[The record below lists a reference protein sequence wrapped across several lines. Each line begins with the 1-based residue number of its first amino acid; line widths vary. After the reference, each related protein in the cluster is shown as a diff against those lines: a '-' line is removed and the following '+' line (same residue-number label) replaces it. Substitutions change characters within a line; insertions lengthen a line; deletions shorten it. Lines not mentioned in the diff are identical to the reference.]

1 MPIDSSFTS
10 EQRDSIK
17 IKSFIFHVIE
27 VDKKPANKLVSVVE
41 IDEVTLLPAQ
51 EKFFTDHFKHTAEGT
66 QFLFTTYGG
75 NLKDK
80 GLDLIQNPSKFLQ
93 ISKDAAREFTGH
105 HKAQMSDGVFVFSL
119 VEYDF
124 APGQPKHALFLLKIN
139 KQSSFPYSYD
149 TDPTTGKMIA
159 TVDASHTSLVQDRK
173 AISKSAIIDLS
184 GEFSWDVLAV
194 DTKDGPGITD
204 YFRDFMEVTPKDK
217 GAILTDKANR
227 TVRRWANT
235 AEKTESFSD
244 GENYNTVCGRSFEY
258 LNSNSTFKTDDFI
271 KYVVKDSNP
280 AKEKALRNTL
290 GEKLKK
296 EGVYGQSFSIVP
308 EAIRSGDKAVKYITD
323 EGVEIS
329 YTGDQSKSRIE
340 IDRQEHQTV
349 MTITTRKL
357 KTNVK

>member
-27 VDKKPANKLVSVVE
+27 VDKRPENKSVFVVE
-41 IDEVTLLPAQ
+41 IDKVALAPAQ

-80 GLDLIQNPSKFLQ
+80 GLDLIKNPLNFLQ
-93 ISKDAAREFTGH
+93 ISKDAAREFTRH
-105 HKAQMSDGVFVFSL
+105 HKAQMSDGIFVFSL

-124 APGQPKHALFLLKIN
+124 APGQPEHALFLLKIN
-139 KQSSFPYSYD
+139 KQSSFPYSYES
-149 TDPTTGKMIA
+149 DPKTGEIVA

-173 AISKSAIIDLS
+173 AISKSAIIDLTN
-184 GEFSWDVLAV
+184 EFAWDVLAV

-217 GAILTDKANR
+217 GEILTNKAHDA
-227 TVRRWANT
+227 VRKWATKAKRNQEF
-235 AEKTESFSD
+235 AGNED
-244 GENYNTVCGRSFEY
+244 YNTTCGRSYQY
-258 LNSNSTFKTDDFI
+258 LSNSSSRTFISDDFI
-271 KYVVKDSNP
+271 RYVVKDANP

-290 GEKLKK
+290 EEQLKK
-296 EGVYGQSFSIVP
+296 DGVFGQSFTTVPDSI
-308 EAIRSGDKAVKYITD
+308 RKKTVKYITA
-323 EGVEIS
+323 EGVVIS
-329 YTGDQSKSRIE
+329 YNGDQSKSRID
-340 IDRQEHQTV
+340 ITKRGDDTV
-349 MTITTRKL
+349 VTITTKKL
-357 KTNVK
+357 ETDVK

>member
-1 MPIDSSFTS
+1 MPLDSSFTS

-27 VDKKPANKLVSVVE
+27 VKKNHNSKSVSVVE
-41 IDEVTLLPAQ
+41 IDKVALAPAQ

-80 GLDLIQNPSKFLQ
+80 GLDLIQNPSKFIQ
-93 ISKDAAREFTGH
+93 ISKDAAHEFTGH
-105 HKAQMSDGVFVFSL
+105 HKTQMSDGVFVFSL

-124 APGQPKHALFLLKIN
+124 APGQPEHALFLLKFN
-139 KQSSFPYSYD
+139 KQSSFPYSYE
-149 TDPTTGKMIA
+149 TDLKTGEMVA
-159 TVDASHTSLVQDRK
+159 TVDASHTSLVQDKK
-173 AISKSAIIDLS
+173 AISKSAIIDLTN
-184 GEFSWDVLAV
+184 EFTWDVLAI
-194 DTKDGPGITD
+194 DTKDGPGVTD

-217 GAILTDKANR
+217 GEILTDKANN
-227 TVRRWANT
+227 TVRKWARA
-235 AEKTESFSD
+235 AERNQSFSG

-271 KYVVKDSNP
+271 KYVVKDASP
-280 AKEKALRNTL
+280 AKERALRNTL
-290 GEKLKK
+290 EEKLKK

-308 EAIRSGDKAVKYITD
+308 EAIRTGGKAVKYVTD

-340 IDRQEHQTV
+340 IDVQEHQTV
-349 MTITTRKL
+349 MTITTKKL
-357 KTNVK
+357 KTDVK